1 MHNFLFLNMQRSRHP
16 SRSGT
21 LRSMRSTR
29 SSRVHAEKDHDSC
42 ERLLHD
48 DEMVG
53 TPRSVR
59 SCRVGAA
66 DGRSATIDRARSTR
80 SLRYENKK
88 NRADKT

>member
-1 MHNFLFLNMQRSRHP
+1 
-16 SRSGT
+16 
-21 LRSMRSTR
+21 
-29 SSRVHAEKDHDSC
+29 
-42 ERLLHD
+42 
-48 DEMVG
+48 MVG

-66 DGRSATIDRARSTR
+66 DGRSATIDRTRSTR